1 MCSVVIPNPLYMSTA
16 WPLLIN
22 HEMCSV
28 VIPNPLYTMYLV
40 FGTDI
45 YIAAYSRYHGIET
58 MLSSETAHSALD
70 GYLLPQAEQD
80 YIILAQ
86 Y

>member
-1 MCSVVIPNPLYMSTA
+1 
-16 WPLLIN
+16 
-22 HEMCSV
+22 MCSV

-58 MLSSETAHSALD
+58 MLSSETAHSTLD
-70 GYLLPQAEQD
+70 VYLLPRAEQD
-80 YIILAQ
+80 YIILDTILTTAKSDKYLQ
-86 Y
+86 LHVLKI